1 MIRPFDWRDFGL
13 LRRLSERGLCLD
25 TETGLIR
32 GRHSLQTALFS
43 YLAPSASTPTFVLPP
58 GDENGNSGA
67 FGQLRHPP
75 GSPYARVM
83 YLAPAGIVE
92 EPVGVEMLERL
103 TVTGGERGAHYLLA
117 EVAEGSPESLT
128 LRQLGFAVYA
138 RQDIWQLDGEARDRG
153 EAPALR
159 PRVSADWI
167 GIHTLY
173 LNIVPSLVQQVEPP
187 PSRRSR
193 GYVFVSD
200 GEVLTFLDVSQGPLG
215 ILIQPYFHPAVHGV
229 ARMLSRF
236 VRELPSRR
244 DRPLYFLVRS
254 YQNWL
259 GGPLKEV
266 GFECVAEQAVM
277 VKRLA
282 VRIAQP
288 QLASVPA
295 LERGVEAASTMS
307 HFGSAGPAAAVRGPS
322 IRGNGFHRKRRGGS
336 PVTRVV

>member
-13 LRRLSERGLCLD
+13 LRRLGDQGLCLD

-32 GRHSLQTALFS
+32 GRHSLQTALLS
-43 YLAPSASTPTFVLPP
+43 YLAPSASTPTFVFPP

-92 EPVGVEMLERL
+92 EPVGVELLERL
-103 TVTGGERGAHYLLA
+103 TTTSGERGAHHLLA
-117 EVAEGSPESLT
+117 EVAEGSPEFLT

-138 RQDIWQLDGEARDRG
+138 RQDIWQLNGEARDLG
-153 EAPALR
+153 EAPTLR

-193 GYVFVSD
+193 GYVFISES
-200 GEVLTFLDVSQGPLG
+200 EVLIFLDVSQGPLG
-215 ILIQPYFHPAVHGV
+215 VLIQPYFHPAVHGV
-229 ARMLSRF
+229 ARTLSRF

-259 GGPLKEV
+259 GGPLQEV

-282 VRIAQP
+282 VRIAQT
-288 QLASVPA
+288 QLAHVPV
-295 LERGVEAASTMS
+295 LERGAEAASTMS
-307 HFGSAGPAAAVRGPS
+307 HLELGSPAEAELGHALRRNGAPAA
-322 IRGNGFHRKRRGGS
+322 
-336 PVTRVV
+336 RVV